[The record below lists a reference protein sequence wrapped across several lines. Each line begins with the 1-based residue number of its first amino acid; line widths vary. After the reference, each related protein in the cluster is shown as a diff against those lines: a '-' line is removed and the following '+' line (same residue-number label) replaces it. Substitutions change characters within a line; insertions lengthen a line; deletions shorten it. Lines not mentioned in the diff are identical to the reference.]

1 MKPINIRPFA
11 AALCL
16 ATLAHAQVAP
26 TSPPPSTTST
36 QQQEIIEMPAFE
48 VSTTEDRGY
57 QAVNSLA
64 GGRTNIPLR
73 LIPSAISAITAEF
86 MEDLSITNV
95 QDAYFWTLN
104 ASPGNLRQQETI
116 FGEYSYNIRGVG
128 SGDTVPTRNYFQ
140 FWAASDAYNT
150 ERFEF
155 ARGPNS
161 IVYGDA
167 QLGGQPTTFTKVPR
181 VDSDFR
187 NVRAQVDSEG
197 GFRGT
202 IDVNQRLG
210 DRLSARLNG
219 LVQRGEDWRDGIFND
234 RDAVTLAARYRFTD
248 KTEVR
253 AETEWHE
260 NKRQIY
266 QVNHN
271 DQASY
276 WDGTTVFAGM
286 GIPLDTIAQRQQAG
300 VASFGGTMIQNQR
313 IVGHQPHFV
322 IIPGVPEAGFSDW
335 GSFYQTTGTGAAL
348 MDVPRADIPNSPV
361 LPSKEFTLQP
371 PDTFSTNRFQTTT
384 LWLDHRFTS
393 NLEGQLSYYYY
404 DDIQDSFNESINA
417 YRVDVNTM
425 MPTPTGLQPN
435 PKFGV
440 PFSQSTLG
448 RQFQERTVNEVR
460 ALATLRLE
468 SDWGNLDL
476 KQRFTVAGGR
486 RWFNFDLITYYQ
498 RRVDPGPD
506 GVVDVRRGEN
516 FVNYRF
522 YWDEPRKYSITQEP
536 NIPGVNIRWVP
547 AFFTTHTD
555 QVLDYGQFISNTTL
569 WGERVSLLAGVRY
582 DTFDKE
588 QRDPTQ
594 LASGSALLPPVPS
607 SGHDT
612 TLTGGAVVY
621 PLPTWRGI
629 GVFIN
634 YSENFLPA
642 PPGAPSFNGEPFGP
656 TSGKGYD
663 YGIRL
668 NLFDGRVY
676 ASLSRYESEQ
686 TDRLLNAPLGPLR
699 EIWRGFG
706 VPESDPRWNLLFRD
720 RESLKAFG
728 YEFEVTAN
736 PLPNFRLTAGYSL
749 PETEI
754 VERLADT
761 RTYNAMHRAEWEAA
775 LANGTASNSTQLQ
788 NGLNDLDQQ
797 LLTSVSGATNSGTLK
812 YSGHFYATYVFDDGP
827 LDNVAIGAGGYY
839 RGKEKIAS
847 LDPRI
852 VFNTN
857 NPTPEQRAASTFAYV
872 YAPSYYNVTAH
883 IAYEH
888 RLFDKYRTRFQLNV
902 DNLLDDDDPR
912 FRGVNVHNVG
922 GIPSNP
928 LVMIPGGFNWP
939 NPRKYTFTVS
949 VNF

>member
-1 MKPINIRPFA
+1 MKTMRLCSFA
-11 AALCL
+11 AAACL
-16 ATLAHAQVAP
+16 TTSVLAQVAQPAP
-26 TSPPPSTTST
+26 TASTTPPPGGQTVVL
-36 QQQEIIEMPAFE
+36 PAFE

-86 MEDLSITNV
+86 MEDLSLTNV
-95 QDAYFWTLN
+95 QEAYFWTLN

-116 FGEYSYNIRGVG
+116 FGEYSYNIRGTG

-140 FWAASDAYNT
+140 FWAASDTYNT

-181 VDSDFR
+181 VDEDFR
-187 NVRAQVDSEG
+187 NVRVQVDSYG
-197 GFRGT
+197 GIRST
-202 IDVNQRLG
+202 LDVNQRFG
-210 DRLSARLNG
+210 DKLSARVNG

-271 DQASY
+271 DQASF
-276 WDGTTVFAGM
+276 WDQTTTFAGVGTIPVPARQAA
-286 GIPLDTIAQRQQAG
+286 GIAKFP
-300 VASFGGTMIQNQR
+300 NN
-313 IVGHQPHFV
+313 HFV
-322 IIPGVPEAGFSDW
+322 IIPAVPQAGFSDW
-335 GSFYQTTGTGAAL
+335 GPFYQTTGTGAAL
-348 MDVPRADIPNSPV
+348 MEVPRADIPNSPV

-384 LWLDHRFTS
+384 LWFDHRFTS

-404 DDIQDSFNESINA
+404 DDLQDSFNEGINA
-417 YRVDVNTM
+417 HRVDVNTM

-460 ALATLRLE
+460 GLLSYRLA

-486 RWFNFDLITYYQ
+486 RWFNFDLITYFQ

-522 YWDEPRKYSITQEP
+522 YWDEPRKYAITHEP

-569 WGERVSLLAGVRY
+569 WDERVSLLAGMRY
-582 DTFDKE
+582 DTFDK
-588 QRDPTQ
+588 QDRFPTQ
-594 LASGSALLPPVPS
+594 LASGSALLPPQF
-607 SGHDT
+607 SGDNET

-629 GVFIN
+629 GAFIN
-634 YSENFLPA
+634 YSENFLPS
-642 PPGAPSFNGEPFGP
+642 PPGAPSFDGMPFGP

-668 NLFDGRVY
+668 NLFDGRIY

-699 EIWRGFG
+699 DIWRGFG
-706 VPESDPRWNLLFRD
+706 VPQSDPRFNILFRD

-736 PLPNFRLTAGYSL
+736 PLPNLRLTAGYSL

-761 RTYNAMHRAEWEAA
+761 RRYNAIHRAEWEAA
-775 LANGTASNSTQLQ
+775 LANGTAADPTQLQ
-788 NGLNDLDQQ
+788 NGLNNLDQQ
-797 LLTSVSGATNSGTLK
+797 LLTSVSGATNNGTLK
-812 YSGHFYATYVFDDGP
+812 YSGHFYGTYVFDDGP

-839 RGKEKIAS
+839 RGREKIGS
-847 LDPRI
+847 VDPRI
-852 VFNTN
+852 LFNTN
-857 NPTPEQRAASTFAYV
+857 NPTPEQRAASTFAYT
-872 YAPSYYNVTAH
+872 YAESYYNLTAH
-883 IAYEH
+883 IAYER

-928 LVMIPGGFNWP
+928 LNIIPGIFNWP
-939 NPRKYTFTVS
+939 NPRKYTFTMTVS
-949 VNF
+949 F